1 MKAPISFEQFSKD
14 PLKAIMF
21 LIVLCVGYLYIDI
34 RSTHSK
40 EKEERD
46 GRIEKMEA
54 KIDVLT
60 NHVRRLDSANAYS
73 VSKVEMLTMLR

>member
-1 MKAPISFEQFSKD
+1 MKSPISFEQFSKD

-34 RSTHSK
+34 RATHSK
-40 EKEERD
+40 EKDERD
-46 GRIEKMEA
+46 ARISKMEE
-54 KIDVLT
+54 KVERLT

>member
-1 MKAPISFEQFSKD
+1 MKSPISFEQFSKD

-34 RSTHSK
+34 RATHSK

-46 GRIEKMEA
+46 ARIVKMEE
-54 KIDVLT
+54 KVERLT

>member
-1 MKAPISFEQFSKD
+1 MKAPISFEQFAKD

-34 RSTHSK
+34 RSSHSK

-46 GRIEKMEA
+46 GRITKMEE
-54 KIDVLT
+54 KIDLLT